1 MWGLSFMFVSVLLRA
16 FTPLWI
22 NASRTLIGCLVLL
35 VILRARGGSLPHDRA
50 TWVHLTVLGTMTN
63 AVPWTAIAWAQQY
76 LPSGLTALIMALV
89 PTSTLVVAVAVG
101 LERLTAIRLAGL
113 LLAFS
118 GVAIIIG
125 GDPGDSQRL
134 LAILAAISATVL
146 YAFGGVYAKRTLSGR
161 HRPLAI
167 AAGQILVAA
176 IVTIPVAI
184 TWSPA
189 PALEEIDLAVA
200 SSLVALG
207 VLGTGLAFVVFYRLI
222 ERVGATNASMVTY
235 LIPVVAVT
243 AGSLVLGERLGWA
256 ALAGGLLVVAGIRLS
271 QHQRRPTAIEQLE
284 ADQR

>member
-1 MWGLSFMFVSVLLRA
+1 M
-16 FTPLWI
+16 
-22 NASRTLIGCLVLL
+22 
-35 VILRARGGSLPHDRA
+35 
-50 TWVHLTVLGTMTN
+50 
-63 AVPWTAIAWAQQY
+63 
-76 LPSGLTALIMALV
+76 
-89 PTSTLVVAVAVG
+89 
-101 LERLTAIRLAGL
+101 
-113 LLAFS
+113 
-118 GVAIIIG
+118 
-125 GDPGDSQRL
+125 
-134 LAILAAISATVL
+134 
-146 YAFGGVYAKRTLSGR
+146 
-161 HRPLAI
+161 
-167 AAGQILVAA
+167 AA